1 MTDAERRGGRDED
14 RKAELLVVFGFW
26 GLLAALWTLKQVL
39 TPEGAGDA
47 ASQAAYAFG
56 RFSFWALATP
66 LVFRLARRFPVER
79 GRRVGRILL
88 HAGTGVAVAAL
99 ARAWTVALRSTLLP
113 EPAGAGAADPVRE
126 VLRLHFLDELIVY
139 SAVLAAGFARDYF
152 LRLQARQREAARLE
166 TEAAR
171 LQTQLAEARLAAL
184 RMQLNPHF
192 LFNTL
197 NGISALVERDPAEVR
212 RLIARLGELLRYALE
227 GAADEEVPL
236 DEELGFLRRY
246 LEIVRARFQGKL
258 EVEEEVAPAALPARV
273 PSLILQP
280 LVENAVEHGI
290 ARGGNGGRIEI
301 RAERRGGRLLL
312 TVRDTG
318 PPVAHLPVP
327 GEGGG
332 VGLANTRARLQAMYG
347 ADAALRLRRADGAGL
362 VAEIELPFLPADGAA
377 TDGPAGRGGGA

>member
-1 MTDAERRGGRDED
+1 VTDAERRSGRSED
-14 RKAELLVVFGFW
+14 RTAELLVVFGFW

-39 TPEGAGDA
+39 APEGAGEA

-56 RFSFWALATP
+56 RFGFWALATP

-88 HAGTGVAVAAL
+88 HAGAAVAVAAL
-99 ARAWTVALRSTLLP
+99 ARAWTVALGSALLP
-113 EPAGAGAADPVRE
+113 EPAGGAADPVRE

-139 SAVLAAGFARDYF
+139 SAVLAAGFARDYH

-192 LFNTL
+192 LFNAL

-227 GAADEEVPL
+227 GPADEDVPL

-246 LEIVRARFQGKL
+246 LEIVRARFRGAL
-258 EVEEEVAPAALPARV
+258 EVEEVVDPAALPARV

-301 RAERRGGRLLL
+301 RADRRGGRLLL
-312 TVRDTG
+312 SVRDTG
-318 PPVAHLPVP
+318 PPVERLPVP

-332 VGLANTRARLQAMYG
+332 VGLANTRARLQALYG
-347 ADAALRLRRADGAGL
+347 ADATLRLRRADGAGL
-362 VAEIELPFLPADGAA
+362 VAEVELPFRPANEGAA
-377 TDGPAGRGGGA
+377 GGPPNRGGGA